1 MLIRALIAP
10 FLLASLVAA
19 PALAAPPPVAGEIL
33 PGWQEP
39 DGARMVA
46 VRLSLAQG
54 WKTYWRSPGDAG
66 IPPDFDWS
74 GSQNVKSVRLHWPT
88 PSIFRT
94 NGMRTIGYHDEL
106 ILPVEVVP
114 QDPARPIRLNA
125 ELDMGVCR
133 DVCIP
138 ATVDLRADLSGQGAP
153 DARIQTALAH
163 RPATAREAR
172 LANLTCTVTPID
184 DGLAITA
191 RMTLPAQGGTELVV
205 IEPANPAIWVSE
217 TRTTRQGSTLTATAD
232 MVGPT
237 NAPFALDR
245 SSLTVSVLGDG
256 HSVETRGCP
265 SN

>member
-1 MLIRALIAP
+1 MVRPMLIRALFALS
-10 FLLASLVAA
+10 LLAT
-19 PALAAPPPVAGEIL
+19 PALAAPPPVTGDIL
-33 PGWQEP
+33 PGWQEA

-46 VRLSLAQG
+46 VRLTLAQG

-74 GSQNVKSVRLHWPT
+74 GSQNVKSVRFHWPT
-88 PSIFRT
+88 PSIFHT

-106 ILPVEVVP
+106 VLPIEVVP
-114 QDPARPIRLNA
+114 QDPSRPIRLNA
-125 ELDMGVCR
+125 EMEMGVCR

-138 ATVDLRADLSGQGAP
+138 ATIDLRADLSGRGAP
-153 DARIQTALAH
+153 DARIRTALAH

-172 LANLTCTVTPID
+172 MGDVTCTIRPID

-191 RMTLPAQGGTELVV
+191 RMTMPPQGGPELVV
-205 IEPANPAIWVSE
+205 IEPADGAIWVSE
-217 TRTTRQGSTLTATAD
+217 ARTTRQGNTLTATAD

-245 SSLTVSVLGDG
+245 SGLTITILGNG
-256 HSVETRGCP
+256 RSVEARGCRAD
-265 SN
+265 